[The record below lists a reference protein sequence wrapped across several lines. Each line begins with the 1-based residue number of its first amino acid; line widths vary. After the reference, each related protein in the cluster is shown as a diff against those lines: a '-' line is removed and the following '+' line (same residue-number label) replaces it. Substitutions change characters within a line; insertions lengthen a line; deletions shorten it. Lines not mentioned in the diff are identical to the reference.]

1 MPSTLAWTAR
11 RRPPGELLWQADRV
25 IRKALVI
32 LVGAALLSAC
42 ASTTTT
48 GTSSTRTT
56 SKVSVASASPGTVS
70 CTYVT
75 ASTPAKPVDPPN
87 GSDVPA
93 TGRVGA
99 VIQTNEG
106 PITITMD
113 RAKTPC
119 TINSFLSLAE
129 QKYFDATACH
139 RLVTSGMY
147 LLQCGDPTGTGTGG
161 PGYTFRDETYS
172 TDTFPAGTVAM
183 ANAGTNTNGSQ
194 FFLVYANTGLPPKYT
209 VFGQIDAAGIAV
221 IAKIAA
227 DGQDGSNSAGDGKP
241 NNPAKIVSVTVG

>member
-1 MPSTLAWTAR
+1 M
-11 RRPPGELLWQADRV
+11 
-25 IRKALVI
+25 IHKALVI

-87 GSDVPA
+87 GNNVPA
-93 TGRVGA
+93 TGKVAA

-113 RAKTPC
+113 RSKTPC

-129 QKYFDATACH
+129 QKYFDATSCH
-139 RLVTSGMY
+139 RLVTSGLL

-194 FFLVYANTGLPPKYT
+194 FFLVYADTGLPPKYT
-209 VFGQIDAAGIAV
+209 VFGHMDAAGIAI

-227 DGQDGSNSAGDGKP
+227 DGQDGSNSAGGGKP
-241 NNPAKIVSVTVG
+241 KNPAKILSVTVG

>member
-1 MPSTLAWTAR
+1 M
-11 RRPPGELLWQADRV
+11 
-25 IRKALVI
+25 I

-42 ASTTTT
+42 ASTTTTT

-56 SKVSVASASPGTVS
+56 SKVSVAAASPGTVN

-87 GSDVPA
+87 GNNVPA
-93 TGRVGA
+93 TGQVAA

-113 RAKTPC
+113 RSKTPC

-129 QKYFDATACH
+129 QKYFDATSCH
-139 RLVTSGMY
+139 RLVTSGLF

-194 FFLVYANTGLPPKYT
+194 FFLVYADTGLPPMYT
-209 VFGQIDAAGIAV
+209 VFGQMDAAGIAI

-227 DGQDGSNSAGDGKP
+227 DGQDGSNSAGGGKP
-241 NNPAKIVSVTVG
+241 KNPAKILSVTVG

>member
-1 MPSTLAWTAR
+1 M
-11 RRPPGELLWQADRV
+11 

-32 LVGAALLSAC
+32 LVGAAVLSAC
-42 ASTTTT
+42 ASTTTAA

-56 SKVSVASASPGTVS
+56 SKVSLAAASPGAVN

-87 GSDVPA
+87 GSNVPA
-93 TGRVGA
+93 TGTVAA
-99 VIQTNEG
+99 VMQTNEG

-113 RAKTPC
+113 RSKTPC
-119 TINSFLSLAE
+119 TINSFLSLAV
-129 QKYFDATACH
+129 QKYFDATSCH

-147 LLQCGDPTGTGTGG
+147 LLQCGDPTGTGSGG

-194 FFLVYANTGLPPKYT
+194 FFLVYAVTGLPPKYT
-209 VFGQIDAAGIAV
+209 VFGHMDAAGLAV
-221 IAKIAA
+221 VAKIAA

-241 NNPAKIVSVTVG
+241 KNPAKIVSVTVG